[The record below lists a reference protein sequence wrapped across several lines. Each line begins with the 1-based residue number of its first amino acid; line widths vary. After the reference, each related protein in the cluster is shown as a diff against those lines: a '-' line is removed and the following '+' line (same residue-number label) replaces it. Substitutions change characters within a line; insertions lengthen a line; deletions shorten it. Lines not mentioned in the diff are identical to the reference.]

1 MPPVSTRRRS
11 PLCAVMARSSPP
23 MDFGFTPEQ
32 EALRAEIRRWL
43 DEHLA
48 PADRDT
54 SRRVFASLAD
64 EFAYLTAWQR
74 RQFDGGWVGL
84 QWPRAYGGRG
94 LTLMEQA
101 ICQEELARA
110 RAPQLVNRVG
120 INLVGPTLFT
130 HGSEAQKNRHLAKIL
145 NAEEIWCQ
153 LFSEPGA
160 GSDLASLRT
169 RAEPEGDVFVVS
181 GQKVWTSYAQF
192 SHYGILLA
200 RTDAAAPRH
209 QGISY
214 LIVDMRSPGITIRP
228 LRQITG
234 SDEFNEVF
242 LDGVRVPRE
251 NVIGAV
257 NQGWQ
262 IAQTTLAHERGTA
275 FPFKEQ
281 VIHKIAVDEL
291 IELARRWRHDGAQPC
306 RDPGWRQ
313 RIAARYID
321 VEIMRLHN
329 FKMMTKLDRGEMPGP
344 ESSIVKLFWADLTQA
359 LHDAALELLGP
370 HGIASR
376 DEEWPAPTARWQW
389 AFLWARAGSI
399 AGGTSE
405 IQRTILAQ
413 RLLGM
418 PRK

>member
-1 MPPVSTRRRS
+1 ME
-11 PLCAVMARSSPP
+11 
-23 MDFGFTPEQ
+23 FGFTPEQ

-43 DEHLA
+43 DTHLL
-48 PADRDT
+48 PHERDT

-64 EFAYLTAWQR
+64 EFTYLTGWQR

-84 QWPRAYGGRG
+84 QWPREYGGRG
-94 LTLMEQA
+94 LTLIEQA

-130 HGSEAQKNRHLAKIL
+130 HGSQAQKQRHLAKIL
-145 NAEEIWCQ
+145 NADEIWCQ

-169 RAEPEGDVFVVS
+169 RAEPDGDVFVVS

-200 RTDAAAPRH
+200 RTDVDAPRH

-214 LIVDMRSPGITIRP
+214 LILDMRSPGITIRP

-291 IELARRWRHDGAQPC
+291 VELAQRWRHDGALPC
-306 RDPGWRQ
+306 RDAGWRQ

-344 ESSIVKLFWADLTQA
+344 ESSIVKLFWADLTQK

-370 HGIASR
+370 YGIASR
-376 DEEWPAPTARWQW
+376 EADWGAPTARWQW

-405 IQRTILAQ
+405 IQRTIIAQ